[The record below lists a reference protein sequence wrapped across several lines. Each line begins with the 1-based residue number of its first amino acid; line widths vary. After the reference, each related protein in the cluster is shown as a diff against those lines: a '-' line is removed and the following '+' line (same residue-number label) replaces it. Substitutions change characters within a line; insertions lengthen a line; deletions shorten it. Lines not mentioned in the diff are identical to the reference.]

1 MAISIVVVRG
11 ILSELRSRGIDP
23 DEVLRASNIPRER
36 LADMR
41 EYITFDELERF
52 VSHALEQTNDP
63 GLGLAVG
70 ANAPET
76 TLQVVGHLMRSQPT
90 MREAWAAW
98 CRYSV
103 LLTDAWRFQLLEG
116 ADSALFVCEPPV
128 VHRFTPF
135 FVDLTLAMTVRMG
148 FHFALDTRELREV
161 HLRHRAP
168 SYAARYQELFNCQ
181 IRFEQEHNA
190 VVFGRELLDRPQL
203 HSDEAVRT
211 ALQETVERF
220 FRERNYGSPLS
231 ERVRSLLEAP
241 DDFVTMGAAKIAR
254 RLGVSRRTLRRR
266 LATEGTSMPALLD
279 EARCRLACRALKLP
293 GVSVKEV
300 AEFLHFSE
308 PSAFRRAFKRWTG
321 QTPVEYARLPV
332 SAVLPVRPHAQ
343 LSPPERT
350 ARSS

>member
-23 DEVLRASNIPRER
+23 DQVLSASGLSRER

-52 VSHALEQTNDP
+52 VSLAVEQTNDP

-76 TLQVVGHLMRSQPT
+76 TLQVVGHLMRSQQT

-103 LLTDAWRFQLLEG
+103 LLTDAWRFQLLEAG
-116 ADSALFVCEPPV
+116 EQALFICEPPV

-135 FVDLTLAMTVRMG
+135 FVDLTLAMSVRMG
-148 FHFALDTRELREV
+148 FHFALDASELREV
-161 HLRHRAP
+161 HLQHRAP
-168 SYAARYQELFNCQ
+168 SYAARYQEVFNCQ

-190 VVFGRELLDRPQL
+190 AVFGRELLDRPQL
-203 HSDEAVRT
+203 HADEAVRT

-220 FRERNYGSPLS
+220 FRERNYASPLS

-241 DDFVTMGAAKIAR
+241 DDFAAMGAAKIAR

-300 AEFLHFSE
+300 AEYLHFSE

-321 QTPVEYARLPV
+321 HTPVEYARLPASGALPARASAPV
-332 SAVLPVRPHAQ
+332 SR
-343 LSPPERT
+343 SERI